1 MDERLSVPVQRRRE
15 GKPSRSVGA
24 MGAGGWKSSRW
35 RGQPTFFLTSK
46 GFRTVSG
53 YDQARE
59 RGQGRQNL
67 QNISGSADAVDKAR
81 HTYYVDG
88 RDPIRNL
95 SSPPRPS
102 VGVDKIRAAHHDRVS
117 SVAIL

>member
-67 QNISGSADAVDKAR
+67 QIIRGVRTPSIKRGIPTMSTVGTRSA
-81 HTYYVDG
+81 T
-88 RDPIRNL
+88 
-95 SSPPRPS
+95 
-102 VGVDKIRAAHHDRVS
+102 
-117 SVAIL
+117 